1 MLQLSEL
8 TEACQSMAW
17 ALREEP
23 PTGVDSLAG
32 ALNILREARRALGDA
47 ERDIEAHLAEA
58 MGDEKV
64 MVIAGI
70 GSLERKASPVKPS
83 WDHEGLRKLIA
94 AASRDER
101 VLNESTGE
109 IEGEAEAALRVLLDC
124 AAVTYYRMGKLKDRG
139 IDGKRFRE
147 QESWRTTVRIIPET
161 P

>member
-58 MGDEKV
+58 MGKEKLV
-64 MVIAGI
+64 VVAGL
-70 GSLERKASPVKPS
+70 GTLERKHSKVSPK
-83 WDHEGLRKLIA
+83 WDHERLRPMLA
-94 AASRDER
+94 ALSRDER
-101 VLNESTGE
+101 KLNEETGE
-109 IEGEAEAALRVLLDC
+109 IEGESEAAIRVFTDV
-124 AAVTYYRMGKLKDRG
+124 AAVSYYRLGKLKERG
-139 IDGKRFRE
+139 LNPDDYCEDAG
-147 QESWRTTVRIIPET
+147 WRTTVRIIPEVG
-161 P
+161 